1 MTVDKSANFNTG
13 IDIQKQIFLSD
24 ARKFYY
30 ETLIQFEVVLYN
42 LVFIWAVKLSN
53 LRFSYLSLQIQ
64 VYLSS

>member
-1 MTVDKSANFNTG
+1 MTVDKSAKFNTG
-13 IDIQKQIFLSD
+13 IDIQKLIFLSD